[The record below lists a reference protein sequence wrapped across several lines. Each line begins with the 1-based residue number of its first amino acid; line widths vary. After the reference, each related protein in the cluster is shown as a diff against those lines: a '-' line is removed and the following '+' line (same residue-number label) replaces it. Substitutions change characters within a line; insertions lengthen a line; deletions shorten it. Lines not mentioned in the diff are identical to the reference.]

1 MKYKVR
7 IIDYHLFHEK
17 SMGYFEGDAKIEIAN
32 NLSLNVFISDLK
44 LLSLLGS
51 TNMRGKKIDV
61 DLRISPGVIEPVGT
75 ERKLILEIT
84 YRNSAPN
91 YLFIGEV
98 IKKEDK
104 NIRSGLLFF
113 DCGIMLDVEMNR
125 NYFYEQI
132 RKGEYILVIGRPDIF
147 LIDEKNQKR
156 VITNEA

>member
-1 MKYKVR
+1 MKYKVK

-17 SMGYFEGDAKIEIAN
+17 SIGYFEGDAKIEITD

-51 TNMRGKKIDV
+51 SNMRGKKIDV

-98 IKKEDK
+98 LKKEDK
-104 NIRSGLLFF
+104 NIRKGLLFF

-125 NYFYEQI
+125 NYFYEEI

-147 LIDEKNQKR
+147 LIDDK
-156 VITNEA
+156 

>member
-17 SMGYFEGDAKIEIAN
+17 SIGYFEGDAKIEIVD
-32 NLSLNVFISDLK
+32 NLFLNVFISDLK
-44 LLSLLGS
+44 LLSLLGR

-61 DLRISPGVIEPVGT
+61 DLQISPGVIEPVGA

-91 YLFIGEV
+91 YLFMGE
-98 IKKEDK
+98 ILKKEDRNLRK
-104 NIRSGLLFF
+104 GILFF
-113 DCGIMLDVEMNR
+113 DCGIMLDIEMNR

-147 LIDEKNQKR
+147 SNR
-156 VITNEA
+156 